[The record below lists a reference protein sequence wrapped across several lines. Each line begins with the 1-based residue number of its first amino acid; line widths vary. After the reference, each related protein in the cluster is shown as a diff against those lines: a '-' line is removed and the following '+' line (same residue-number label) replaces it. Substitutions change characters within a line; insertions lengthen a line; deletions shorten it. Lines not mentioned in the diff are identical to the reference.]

1 MTIAE
6 VIPLI
11 ESLPLS
17 DKFRLMQFLS
27 AQISQEEKGYLQ
39 VSQEN
44 DSLWSITGMAE
55 GEETDTARRH
65 DEYLYGQML
74 IKNESCS

>member
-6 VIPLI
+6 IIPMI

-17 DKFRLMQFLS
+17 DKFRLMQFIS
-27 AQISQEEKGYLQ
+27 AQISGEENSSLQ
-39 VSQEN
+39 VLWEN
-44 DSLWSITGMAE
+44 DSLWSIIGMAE

-65 DEYLYGQML
+65 DEYLYG
-74 IKNESCS
+74 INADKK